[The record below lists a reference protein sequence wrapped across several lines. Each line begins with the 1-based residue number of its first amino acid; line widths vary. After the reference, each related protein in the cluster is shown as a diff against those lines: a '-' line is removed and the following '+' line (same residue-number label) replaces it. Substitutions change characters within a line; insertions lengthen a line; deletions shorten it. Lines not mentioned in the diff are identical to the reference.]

1 MKRKQDSD
9 DGEVMV
15 PAKKCAQSP
24 IFSDAERINSF
35 HPSDTTGEGVE
46 PSAIFDPEW
55 KIAKTSETNSKRWQK
70 IRTSYEVELQHL
82 GRVEP
87 SFENFDRIFSS
98 LLGQVIPQSE
108 ATDYMSIT
116 FDSDTLDYP
125 IPLHYTRV
133 ADLNVS
139 TLFSAFSRRLED
151 EDSDQIFRLD
161 SGLKVHVDRVRMPP
175 GPGVSL

>member
-55 KIAKTSETNSKRWQK
+55 KIVKTSETNSKTFQK
-70 IRTSYEVELQHL
+70 TRTTYEVELQHVEH
-82 GRVEP
+82 VEP
-87 SFENFDRIFSS
+87 TFEHFDRIFSS
-98 LLGQVIPQSE
+98 LLDRVVPQSE

-116 FDSDTLDYP
+116 LTLY
-125 IPLHYTRV
+125 
-133 ADLNVS
+133 
-139 TLFSAFSRRLED
+139 
-151 EDSDQIFRLD
+151 
-161 SGLKVHVDRVRMPP
+161 
-175 GPGVSL
+175 